1 MRGVEDPSNLRPISY
16 GLTGEKPWHD
26 VEGVEM
32 PWFLV
37 VQVPPTPYVEA
48 HMYANRLR
56 LGVEVSLRLVGG
68 KYAFMSDATFFQLT
82 LAGSLTGQYG
92 LVRPDG
98 DDIPDELKLY
108 FLGEMV
114 PTAQAVHAAA
124 LVVKDNRTRMALA
137 HFRRGYSSGGND
149 TLIDH
154 WIGLEALFGDGSG
167 EITYKA
173 AMRIARYVG
182 HGAADRRFLFRTL
195 KGSYD
200 ARSALVHGAQPT
212 ARLPARL
219 VASHALRASLLS
231 LLLAGGGLDIK
242 ALDDTIAAA
251 GA

>member
-1 MRGVEDPSNLRPISY
+1 MRGVEDQSNLRPISY
-16 GLTGEKPWHD
+16 SLTGEKPWHD
-26 VEGVEM
+26 LQGVEM

-37 VQVPPTPYVEA
+37 AQVPPNPYVEA

-56 LGVEVSLRLVGG
+56 FSVEVSLRLLGG
-68 KYAFMSDATFFQLT
+68 KHALLSDGTFFQPN
-82 LAGSLTGQYG
+82 LAGSLTGQYR
-92 LVRPDG
+92 LVRPDR
-98 DDIPDELKLY
+98 DDIPDELKLH

-114 PTAQAVHAAA
+114 PSAQAVHAAA
-124 LVVKDNRTRMALA
+124 LVVKDNRSRMALA
-137 HFRRGYSSGGND
+137 RFRRGYASGGND

-195 KGSYD
+195 KASYD
-200 ARSALVHGAQPT
+200 ARSALVHGAQAAAT
-212 ARLPARL
+212 LPARL
-219 VASHALRASLLS
+219 VASYALRASLLS
-231 LLLAGGGLDIK
+231 LLLGGGGLDVK
-242 ALDDTIAAA
+242 ALDDSIAAA